1 MKNRGPEPAFSGL
14 RIIEMFSAKISIFAG
29 DTIEMAEIRQA
40 QRIQTSVLAAGE
52 KKLLVWLAERMP
64 SWVTS
69 DVMTGV
75 GLAGSIMTAAG
86 FIMSNLGV
94 GWLWLA
100 IGGFVLNWF
109 GDSLDGTIARVR
121 NAQRPVYGYYIDHTM
136 DMINEL
142 LMFVGVGLSPWV
154 HLHIA
159 LGALVFYLILTV
171 NQNMNV
177 HLRSEFNLTYAKM
190 GPTEFRL
197 IMIVICL
204 LFICIKP
211 IREYT
216 GDITILGITYTFT
229 LFDYI
234 AGGVT
239 AILAAIVAVNWI
251 QDIRYY
257 ARQDP
262 PKEGN

>member
-1 MKNRGPEPAFSGL
+1 MEEQKQ
-14 RIIEMFSAKISIFAG
+14 AK
-29 DTIEMAEIRQA
+29 
-40 QRIQTSVLAAGE
+40 RIQTSILNPYE

-64 SWVTS
+64 AWVTS
-69 DVMTGV
+69 DMLTLV
-75 GLAGSIMTAAG
+75 GFVGALIIALGYAL
-86 FIMSNLGV
+86 SNLNLN
-94 GWLWLA
+94 WLWLA
-100 IGGFVLNWF
+100 SFGFLVNWF

-262 PKEGN
+262 PKQGK